1 MERFEFEREIVQI
14 ECPDSDAE
22 SSEVMRRRYHG
33 SAATATGNVSQRVFY
48 YVWNIGT
55 VLLILGNLIGLC
67 VISAQLED
75 SRVAVSSM
83 WNSSHH
89 NLSVNSRL
97 ILIPMKSMNGTIL
110 KEAKALRV
118 KRSSEEEILVRRKRE
133 PIAPLVV
140 GLLIGGGA
148 TVGYLSGIGVGVA
161 IEKKI
166 QQDWKDYEYEKSLQ
180 ELEGSG
186 EEDYYDSMSEIGEE
200 VKPQWVPY
208 QEVDEQDMRNIW
220 KVIDKAV
227 PGIVFEEIGSG
238 LEDNEDDYDGD
249 YRARRHLKVGDE
261 EARVSEII
269 LTPINITLPPDNAEY
284 IPVTDSN
291 DRIIDLNDF
300 DDDILIISD
309 EDLRDESDNDI
320 DLVLDLDHSEVGNR
334 TKRDAVGE
342 VVGNIVQGGAR
353 AMMSGGTI
361 KDFAFNLLGPILQS
375 LNRDNN
381 VHAVK
386 GFTRR
391 FLPQTGFQSHDRGEI
406 IKSYVQ
412 DGHLQDAV
420 NVMAQHR
427 KKMIFNGISDGESK
441 TANGK
446 GFLKLIPHLDYIIT
460 ERLKTQTSV
469 TTSLNQ
475 ALFSEIKS
483 HLKVDMEIAAEHIR
497 KLERQANVLDEI
509 LTDLTEEEF
518 NSRIGVFAMFS
529 LTLVVCG
536 IAVWGIKTSQ
546 DKQEKIRRELMRK
559 IDMIIERV
567 DLDYADR
574 VKPKQTTRK
583 VRAAIADENST
594 FLSVGDLTPPEGR
607 RQYMLENL

>member
-1 MERFEFEREIVQI
+1 M
-14 ECPDSDAE
+14 
-22 SSEVMRRRYHG
+22 
-33 SAATATGNVSQRVFY
+33 VS
-48 YVWNIGT
+48 
-55 VLLILGNLIGLC
+55 
-67 VISAQLED
+67 
-75 SRVAVSSM
+75 
-83 WNSSHH
+83 
-89 NLSVNSRL
+89 
-97 ILIPMKSMNGTIL
+97 
-110 KEAKALRV
+110 
-118 KRSSEEEILVRRKRE
+118 
-133 PIAPLVV
+133 
-140 GLLIGGGA
+140 GGA
-148 TVGYLSGIGVGVA
+148 VFGYLGGIGSGIA
-161 IEKKI
+161 IERKNH
-166 QQDWKDYEYEKSLQ
+166 QDWEDYEYEKSLQ
-180 ELEGSG
+180 EEGSG
-186 EEDYYDSMSEIGEE
+186 EEDYYDSMDEKA
-200 VKPQWVPY
+200 KPKWVPY
-208 QEVDEQDMRNIW
+208 QEVDEADMRNIW

-238 LEDNEDDYDGD
+238 LEDNEDDYDED

-269 LTPINITLPPDNAEY
+269 LTPINITLPPDNVEY

-291 DRIIDLNDF
+291 DKTIDLNDF

-309 EDLRDESDNDI
+309 EDLRDESDNDV

-381 VHAVK
+381 IHAVK

-420 NVMAQHR
+420 NVMAQQR
-427 KKMIFNGISDGESK
+427 KKMVFNGISDGESK

-446 GFLKLIPHLDYIIT
+446 GFLKLIPHLDYILT

-475 ALFSEIKS
+475 ALFSEIKA

-497 KLERQANVLDEI
+497 KLEKQANVLDDI

-536 IAVWGIKTSQ
+536 TAVW
-546 DKQEKIRRELMRK
+546 E
-559 IDMIIERV
+559 
-567 DLDYADR
+567 
-574 VKPKQTTRK
+574 
-583 VRAAIADENST
+583 
-594 FLSVGDLTPPEGR
+594 
-607 RQYMLENL
+607 